1 MLRVPGDV
9 PPEDGAAGAHG
20 VTHWGNALQGRPAV
34 PRVTR
39 GIGMWTLLPRVVPG
53 TSPLKPAFLAHPV
66 TLL

>member
-1 MLRVPGDV
+1 MLRVPGDI

-20 VTHWGNALQGRPAV
+20 VTYWGNALQGRSAG
-34 PRVTR
+34 PRVT
-39 GIGMWTLLPRVVPG
+39 GGMGMRTPLPAVVLG